1 MMRPQFDAQLETL
14 NYELIDMG
22 ILCEDAIARS
32 AKALSAGDVEQAKT
46 VPDLAE
52 QIDRKEREI
61 EALCLKLILQQQPVA
76 TDLRVISAAMKLV
89 TDMERIGNNSGDI
102 AEIVASG
109 GGAGP
114 DGDIDAMARAVI
126 AMVTDSID
134 AFVRRSVSD
143 ARSVEADD
151 DAVDEYFVRIRERT
165 VEQLRAGAVD
175 GAQAVDRL
183 MTAKYLERIGDHAVN
198 IARWVAFSVSG
209 NLADTP

>member
-46 VPDLAE
+46 VPALAE

-114 DGDIDAMARAVI
+114 DEDVDAMARAVI

-143 ARSVEADD
+143 ARAVEMSDD
-151 DAVDEYFVRIRERT
+151 RVDEYFVRIRERT

-198 IARWVAFSVSG
+198 IARWVAFSVTG
-209 NLADTP
+209 DLADTP

>member
-89 TDMERIGNNSGDI
+89 TDMERIGDNSGDI

>member
-46 VPDLAE
+46 VPALAE

-114 DGDIDAMARAVI
+114 DEDVDAMARAVI

-143 ARSVEADD
+143 ARAVEMSDD
-151 DAVDEYFVRIRERT
+151 RVDEYFVRIRERT
-165 VEQLRAGAVD
+165 VEQLRAGEVD
-175 GAQAVDRL
+175 GARVVDRL

-198 IARWVAFSVSG
+198 IARWVAFSVTG
-209 NLADTP
+209 DLADTP